1 MVSLDGDKDKC
12 SRTMWRNSLDWL
24 GRSVLQFFFKR
35 RSYFSTEKRVRFF
48 EWIKNVEFLMVET
61 KILLVETID

>member
-35 RSYFSTEKRVRFF
+35 RSYFSTECGFSNGLRTWRKVDGGNENF
-48 EWIKNVEFLMVET
+48 
-61 KILLVETID
+61 IDGNY